1 MVPPGKRN
9 AILRALDDEGI
20 DYAVAEETSNRE
32 YTAAITF
39 PLPQAA
45 VEPVLERLRKTG
57 LDREA
62 YTVVLDAETVISRRF
77 DDLSERYEET
87 EENGDRIAREELA
100 ARARSL
106 APSWRTFVV
115 MTVVS
120 AVVATAG
127 LLLDSAAVVVG
138 SMVIAPLIGP
148 AMATSTGSVVDDRD
162 LFLRGVRLQIA
173 GGVLAVLAA
182 ATFAF
187 LLRTAHVV
195 PLETADVFAI
205 DEVRERLVPDVLSLV
220 IALGAGAAGAL
231 SLSTGVST
239 ALVGVMIAAAL
250 VPPTAVVGIGV
261 AWGSP
266 RAISGAFVL
275 VLVNFLSINF
285 AALAVLW
292 ATGYRPKGWLR
303 HEEARVA
310 TLKRIGALGAALLVL
325 SALLGGVT
333 YSTYRTATFEEETR
347 VAVDDALDQYQTL
360 EQLSLTVGY
369 EETFPFTRPER
380 VTVTVGHPPE
390 SDPPPIAARLAE
402 RIGRLA
408 ETPFRPDRPVS
419 VEVQY
424 VVVERATTGGVAAR
438 TDVTAGA
445 AVGAAPDARGVGT
458 AAGRAASGAD
468 ATRVSG

>member
-1 MVPPGKRN
+1 MVPPGKRD
-9 AILRALDDEGI
+9 AILRTLDDEGI
-20 DYAVAEETSNRE
+20 DYVVADETSNRE
-32 YTAAITF
+32 YTASVTF

-45 VEPVLERLRKTG
+45 VEPVLERLREAG

-62 YTVVLDAETVISRRF
+62 YTVVLNAETVISRRF
-77 DDLSERYEET
+77 DDLSERYEES

-106 APSWRTFVV
+106 APNWRTFVV

-120 AVVATAG
+120 SVVATAG

-162 LFLRGVRLQIA
+162 LLMRGVKQQVV
-173 GGVLAVLAA
+173 GGILAVVAA
-182 ATFAF
+182 AVFAA

-220 IALGAGAAGAL
+220 IALGAGVAGAL

-250 VPPTAVVGIGV
+250 VPPTAVVGIGL

-266 RAISGAFVL
+266 RTVSGALVL

-292 ATGYRPKGWLR
+292 MTGYRPKDWLR
-303 HEEARVA
+303 SEEARAA
-310 TLKRIGALGAALLVL
+310 TLQRIAALGAALLVL
-325 SALLGGVT
+325 STLLAGIT
-333 YSTYRTATFEEETR
+333 YSTYRTATFEEDTR
-347 VAVDDALDQYQTL
+347 TTVDAVLDDYDDL
-360 EQLSLTVGY
+360 ERLSLTVNY
-369 EETFPFTRPER
+369 ERTFPFTRPEQ
-380 VTVTVGHPPE
+380 VTVTVGHPPGT
-390 SDPPPIAARLAE
+390 DTPALARPLAE
-402 RIGRLA
+402 RISRIAG
-408 ETPFRPDRPVS
+408 TPFRADRPVA
-419 VEVQY
+419 VEVRF
-424 VVVERATTGGVAAR
+424 VVVERASAGGTPARVPPTDAPLRTSRTPPVAA
-438 TDVTAGA
+438 
-445 AVGAAPDARGVGT
+445 
-458 AAGRAASGAD
+458 
-468 ATRVSG
+468 

>member
-1 MVPPGKRN
+1 MVPPGKRE
-9 AILRALDDEGI
+9 AVLRVLDDEGI
-20 DYAVAEETSNRE
+20 DYVVTEETSNRE
-32 YTAAITF
+32 YTASVSF

-45 VEPVLERLRKTG
+45 VEPVLERIRDAG
-57 LDREA
+57 LDQEA

-77 DDLSERYEET
+77 DDLVDRYEET

-106 APSWRTFVV
+106 APTWRTFVV
-115 MTVVS
+115 MTAVS

-127 LLLDSAAVVVG
+127 LLLDSPAVVVG

-162 LFLRGVRLQIA
+162 LLLRGVKLQVA

-182 ATFAF
+182 AGFAA
-187 LLRTAHVV
+187 LLRTAHIV
-195 PLETADVFAI
+195 PLESSEVFAI
-205 DEVRERLVPDVLSLV
+205 NEVRERLVPDVLSLV

-250 VPPTAVVGIGV
+250 VPPTAVVGIGL

-266 RAISGAFVL
+266 RTVSGAFVL

-292 ATGYRPKGWLR
+292 ATGYRPTGWLR
-303 HEEARVA
+303 REEARTA

-325 SALLGGVT
+325 SALLAGVT
-333 YSTYRTATFEEETR
+333 YSSYRTATFEEETR
-347 VAVDDALDQYQTL
+347 VVVDDVVAEYAGL
-360 EQLSLTVGY
+360 ERLSLTVSY
-369 EETFPFTRPER
+369 EETFPFSRPER
-380 VTVTVGHPPE
+380 VTVTVGHPPGYGTP
-390 SDPPPIAARLAE
+390 SLADRLAD
-402 RIGRLA
+402 RIDPLA
-408 ETPFRPDRPVS
+408 DTPFRPDRPVT
-419 VEVQY
+419 VEVRY
-424 VVVERATTGGVAAR
+424 VVVDRSSES
-438 TDVTAGA
+438 
-445 AVGAAPDARGVGT
+445 
-458 AAGRAASGAD
+458 AASDRSPSPELA
-468 ATRVSG
+468 AHRRASAA

>member
-1 MVPPGKRN
+1 MRLVQVMVPTGKRES
-9 AILRALDDEGI
+9 ILRTLDDEGI
-20 DYAVAEETSNRE
+20 DYVVTEETSNRE
-32 YTAAITF
+32 YTASVTF

-45 VEPVLERLRKTG
+45 VEPVLEELREAG
-57 LDREA
+57 LDRDA

-77 DDLSERYEET
+77 DDLVARYEAD

-106 APSWRTFVV
+106 APSWRTFVI
-115 MTVVS
+115 MTAVS

-148 AMATSTGSVVDDRD
+148 AMATSTGSVVDDRE
-162 LFLRGVRLQIA
+162 LLLRGVKLQIA
-173 GGVLAVLAA
+173 GGVLAVVAA
-182 ATFAF
+182 GAFAT

-195 PLETADVFAI
+195 PLEAAEVFAI

-250 VPPTAVVGIGV
+250 VPPTAVVGIGL

-266 RAISGAFVL
+266 RTVSGALVL

-292 ATGYRPKGWLR
+292 LTGYRPKSWFR
-303 HEEARVA
+303 REEARTA
-310 TLKRIGALGAALLVL
+310 TLKRIATLGVALLVL
-325 SALLGGVT
+325 SSLLAGVT
-333 YSTYRTATFEEETR
+333 YGTYRTATFEEDTR
-347 VAVDDALDQYQTL
+347 AVVDDVLDGYEGL
-360 EQLSLTVGY
+360 ERLSLTVAY
-369 EETFPFTRPER
+369 EETFPFSSPER
-380 VTVTVGHPPE
+380 VTITVGHPPGGE
-390 SDPPPIAARLAE
+390 TPALA
-402 RIGRLA
+402 GRLA
-408 ETPFRPDRPVS
+408 ARIDALDNPLLRIDGPITVEIRYVAVDTGTSAGRTTAAATVRPGAPETP
-419 VEVQY
+419 
-424 VVVERATTGGVAAR
+424 ERHPAGTPSHAIAHHGG
-438 TDVTAGA
+438 
-445 AVGAAPDARGVGT
+445 
-458 AAGRAASGAD
+458 
-468 ATRVSG
+468 

>member
-1 MVPPGKRN
+1 MRLVQVMVPAGKRE
-9 AILRALDDEGI
+9 AILRALEDEGI
-20 DYAVAEETSNRE
+20 DYVVTEETSHRE
-32 YTAAITF
+32 YTATVTF

-45 VEPVLERLRKTG
+45 VEPVLEELRDAG

-77 DDLSERYEET
+77 DDLVERYQEE

-106 APSWRTFVV
+106 SPNWRTFVV

-162 LFLRGVRLQIA
+162 LLVRGVKLQVA

-182 ATFAF
+182 AAFAI

-195 PLETADVFAI
+195 PLEAGEVFAI

-250 VPPTAVVGIGV
+250 VPPTAVVGIGL

-266 RAISGAFVL
+266 RTVTGALVL

-303 HEEARVA
+303 REEARTA
-310 TLKRIGALGAALLVL
+310 TLKRIAALGAALLVL
-325 SALLGGVT
+325 SALLAGVT

-347 VAVDDALDQYQTL
+347 VIVDDVLDDYPAL
-360 EQLSLTVGY
+360 ERLSITVAY
-369 EETFPFTRPER
+369 EEQFPFSRPER
-380 VTVTVGHPPE
+380 VTITVGHPPGYGTPALA
-390 SDPPPIAARLAE
+390 DRFAE

-408 ETPFRPDRPVS
+408 NPPFRADRPVT
-419 VEVQY
+419 VEVRY
-424 VVVERATTGGVAAR
+424 VVVQRATGTG
-438 TDVTAGA
+438 DDAG
-445 AVGAAPDARGVGT
+445 DT
-458 AAGRAASGAD
+458 AASELHPRRPSPVAS
-468 ATRVSG
+468 

>member
-1 MVPPGKRN
+1 MVPAGKRES
-9 AILRALDDEGI
+9 ILRTLDGEGI
-20 DYAVAEETSNRE
+20 DYVVTEETSNRE
-32 YTAAITF
+32 YTASVTF

-45 VEPVLERLRKTG
+45 VEPVLEQLREAG
-57 LDREA
+57 LDRDA

-77 DDLSERYEET
+77 DDLVDRYEEG

-106 APSWRTFVV
+106 APNWRTFVI

-148 AMATSTGSVVDDRD
+148 AMATSTGSVVDDRE
-162 LFLRGVRLQIA
+162 LLLRGVKLQVA
-173 GGVLAVLAA
+173 GGVLAVVAA
-182 ATFAF
+182 AGFAA
-187 LLRTAHVV
+187 LLRAAHVV
-195 PLETADVFAI
+195 PLEAADVFAI

-250 VPPTAVVGIGV
+250 VPPTAVVGIGL

-266 RAISGAFVL
+266 RTVSGAFVL

-292 ATGYRPKGWLR
+292 LTGYRPESWFR

-310 TLKRIGALGAALLVL
+310 TLKRIATLGVALLVL
-325 SALLGGVT
+325 STLLAGVT
-333 YSTYRTATFEEETR
+333 YGTYRTATFEEDTR
-347 VAVDDALDQYQTL
+347 LAVDDVLDDYEDL
-360 EQLSLTVGY
+360 ERLSLIVAY
-369 EETFPFTRPER
+369 EETFPFSRPDR
-380 VTVTVGHPPE
+380 VTVTVGHPPGRE
-390 SDPPPIAARLAE
+390 TPELAGRLAE
-402 RIGRLA
+402 RIDALDDPLLRNDGPI
-408 ETPFRPDRPVS
+408 T
-419 VEVQY
+419 VEVRY
-424 VVVERATTGGVAAR
+424 VAV
-438 TDVTAGA
+438 D
-445 AVGAAPDARGVGT
+445 VGASGGQST
-458 AAGRAASGAD
+458 AAASVRPTAPRRHLPG
-468 ATRVSG
+468 

>member
-1 MVPPGKRN
+1 MVPAGKRES
-9 AILRALDDEGI
+9 ILRTLDDEGI
-20 DYAVAEETSNRE
+20 DYVVTEEASHRE
-32 YTAAITF
+32 YTASVTF

-45 VEPVLERLRKTG
+45 VEPVLERLREAG
-57 LDREA
+57 LDRDA

-77 DDLSERYEET
+77 DDLVERYEEG

-106 APSWRTFVV
+106 TPNWRTFVV

-162 LFLRGVRLQIA
+162 LLVKGVKQQLA
-173 GGVLAVLAA
+173 GGILAVVAA
-182 ATFAF
+182 AAFAV

-195 PLETADVFAI
+195 PLETAEVFAI

-250 VPPTAVVGIGV
+250 VPPTAVVGIGL

-266 RAISGAFVL
+266 RTVSGALVL

-285 AALAVLW
+285 SALTVLW
-292 ATGYRPKGWLR
+292 LTGYRPKRWFR
-303 HEEARVA
+303 REEARTA
-310 TLKRIGALGAALLVL
+310 TLQRIATLGVALLVL
-325 SALLGGVT
+325 SALLAGVT
-333 YSTYRTATFEEETR
+333 YGTYRTATFEEDAR
-347 VAVDDALDQYQTL
+347 VAVDDVLADYEAL
-360 EQLSLTVGY
+360 ERLSVTVVY
-369 EETFPFTRPER
+369 EETFPFSRPER
-380 VTVTVGHPPE
+380 VTVTVGHPPGRE
-390 SDPPPIAARLAE
+390 TPELA
-402 RIGRLA
+402 GRLA
-408 ETPFRPDRPVS
+408 GRIGALDDPMLRTDGS
-419 VEVQY
+419 ITVEVRY
-424 VVVERATTGGVAAR
+424 VVV
-438 TDVTAGA
+438 D
-445 AVGAAPDARGVGT
+445 VGT
-458 AAGRAASGAD
+458 SGDRPTAAANVGPGSRP
-468 ATRVSG
+468 TT

>member
-1 MVPPGKRN
+1 VRLVQVMVPTGKRES
-9 AILRALDDEGI
+9 ILRTLDDEGI
-20 DYAVAEETSNRE
+20 DYVVTEETSNRE
-32 YTAAITF
+32 YTASVTF

-45 VEPVLERLRKTG
+45 VEPVLEELRDAG
-57 LDREA
+57 LDRDA

-77 DDLSERYEET
+77 DDLVERYEEG

-106 APSWRTFVV
+106 APNWRTFVI

-148 AMATSTGSVVDDRD
+148 AMATSTGSVVDDRE
-162 LFLRGVRLQIA
+162 LLLRGVKLQVA
-173 GGVLAVLAA
+173 GGVLAVAA
-182 ATFAF
+182 AAAFAT

-195 PLETADVFAI
+195 PLEAVEVFAI

-250 VPPTAVVGIGV
+250 VPPTAVVGIGL

-266 RAISGAFVL
+266 RTVSGALVL

-292 ATGYRPKGWLR
+292 LTGYRPKSWFR
-303 HEEARVA
+303 REEARTA
-310 TLKRIGALGAALLVL
+310 TLKRIATLGVALLVL
-325 SALLGGVT
+325 SSLLAGVT
-333 YSTYRTATFEEETR
+333 YGTYRTATFEEETR
-347 VAVDDALDQYQTL
+347 AVVDDVLDGYEEL
-360 EQLSLTVGY
+360 ERLSLTVSY
-369 EETFPFTRPER
+369 EETFPFSSPER

-390 SDPPPIAARLAE
+390 GETPALATRLAE
-402 RIGRLA
+402 RIEALDNPLLRTDGPI
-408 ETPFRPDRPVS
+408 T
-419 VEVQY
+419 VEVRY
-424 VVVERATTGGVAAR
+424 VAVDTGTSADPATAAATVR
-438 TDVTAGA
+438 PGA
-445 AVGAAPDARGVGT
+445 HGIPKRLPVGT
-458 AAGRAASGAD
+458 PNHATAHHGR
-468 ATRVSG
+468 

>member
-1 MVPPGKRN
+1 MVPPGKRE
-9 AILRALDDEGI
+9 AVLRALDDEGI
-20 DYAVAEETSNRE
+20 DYVVTEETSNRA
-32 YTAAITF
+32 YTASVSF

-45 VEPVLERLRKTG
+45 VEPVLERLHDAG

-77 DDLSERYEET
+77 DDLVDRYEES

-106 APSWRTFVV
+106 APTWRTFVV

-148 AMATSTGSVVDDRD
+148 AMATSAGSVVDDRD
-162 LFLRGVRLQIA
+162 LLLRGVKLQVV
-173 GGVLAVLAA
+173 GGFLAVFAA
-182 ATFAF
+182 AAFAA

-195 PLETADVFAI
+195 PLEAAEVFAM
-205 DEVRERLVPDVLSLV
+205 DQVRERLVPDVLSLV

-250 VPPTAVVGIGV
+250 VPPTAVVGIGL

-266 RAISGAFVL
+266 RTVSGALVL

-285 AALAVLW
+285 SALAVLW
-292 ATGYRPKGWLR
+292 ASGYRPKGWLR
-303 HEEARVA
+303 REEARTA
-310 TLKRIGALGAALLVL
+310 TLQRIAALGAALLVL
-325 SALLGGVT
+325 STLLAGVT
-333 YSTYRTATFEEETR
+333 YGTYRTATFEEDARTT
-347 VAVDDALDQYQTL
+347 VDDVLADYAGL
-360 EQLSLTVGY
+360 ERLSLSVSY
-369 EETFPFTRPER
+369 EETFPFSRPER
-380 VTVTVGHPPE
+380 VTVTVGHPPGYGT
-390 SDPPPIAARLAE
+390 PGLAGPLAT
-402 RIGRLA
+402 RIDRIVD
-408 ETPFRPDRPVS
+408 TPFRTDRPVT
-419 VEVQY
+419 VEVRY
-424 VVVERATTGGVAAR
+424 VVVDRATGSADGERPAANDPTPR
-438 TDVTAGA
+438 DVPPVPTTAFL
-445 AVGAAPDARGVGT
+445 VP
-458 AAGRAASGAD
+458 
-468 ATRVSG
+468 